1 MLGIEIESE
10 FESSGIEIAIWH
22 AYEWKYRE
30 MKKAT
35 ANGLISVC
43 MYVCKYVCK
52 YVERGKEIKSNQI
65 WHAYEWEKYRKKE
78 LPNLRMYVC
87 VYVYVYVCMYVERGN
102 IKSDTHGI
110 SNGLRFIAYL
120 ISIYTR
126 VDHREKN
133 KNKKD

>member
-10 FESSGIEIAIWH
+10 SESSGIEIAIWH

-87 VYVYVYVCMYVERGN
+87 VYVERGKN
-102 IKSDTHGI
+102 QIWHAWGDIERSTI
-110 SNGLRFIAYL
+110 YL
-120 ISIYTR
+120 PT
-126 VDHREKN
+126 
-133 KNKKD
+133 